1 MGETMSRN
9 VSIPDYIRSGI
20 SMPATHLGDIRSIM
34 RYRRLASILE
44 RERKVAIG
52 GIMITNTAER
62 NGAGSI
68 SFRYK
73 GRNLKFHYDSR
84 EKLSEAI
91 GMVSDEFIDGESNR
105 ISVRGKDVVDIGAY
119 VADTAICYIVNGARH
134 VYAFEPYPYFYKVG
148 VINIRRNRM
157 SKRITMLN
165 SGVGTGT
172 GAASLDGA
180 ARNFSRLGK
189 GTGKKRIPIV
199 DLGGITMKYKLKDA
213 ILKVDCEGC
222 EYGIILESKDSTLR
236 RFSRIQI
243 EYHYGYMTLAKRLK
257 EAGFRV
263 NVESPVKKY
272 NIATSS
278 FMTVGFISA
287 KRI

>member
-1 MGETMSRN
+1 MGEPMSRN
-9 VSIPDYIRSGI
+9 VSIPDYIKSGI

-34 RYRRLASILE
+34 RYRKLASMLE
-44 RERKVAIG
+44 RERKVTIG
-52 GIMITNTAER
+52 SITITNSAGR
-62 NGAGSI
+62 NGAGYI

-73 GRNLKFHYDSR
+73 DKSLKFHYDSR

-91 GMVSDEFIDGESNR
+91 GMVNDEFIDGESNR

-119 VADTAICYIVNGARH
+119 VADTAICYIANGARH

-148 VINIRRNRM
+148 VINIRSNRM

-165 SGVGTGT
+165 SGVGSSTGSA
-172 GAASLDGA
+172 GLDGS
-180 ARNFSRLGK
+180 ARNFSRLGRGIGSK
-189 GTGKKRIPIV
+189 MVPIV
-199 DLGGITMKYKLKDA
+199 DLAGIASSYKLKDA
-213 ILKVDCEGC
+213 VLKVDCEGC